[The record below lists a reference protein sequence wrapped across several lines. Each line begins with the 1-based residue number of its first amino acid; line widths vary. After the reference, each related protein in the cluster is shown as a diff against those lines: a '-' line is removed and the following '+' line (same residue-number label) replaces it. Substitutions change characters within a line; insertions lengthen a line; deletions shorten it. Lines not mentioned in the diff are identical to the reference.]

1 MFHLTTTQLAVIVAV
16 SVAAGWLL
24 RRNLWRAIVWLMPTS
39 VRVEDDAPADAK
51 VKLPLPLEPLVRELT
66 RLGFR
71 FIGTHLEQPRLGA
84 AVLSFDYANDEGH
97 AYASLFM
104 SEEEEPRIEL
114 LTPLAAGGFV
124 RTASY
129 RRSALQEKGYFSGYL
144 ENVPLDRLLHA
155 HQRTAANFGRPVETY
170 DAASRLAAAKAWYQ
184 SPAAA
189 RELRQQHQSGLV
201 WTFGAVVGAG
211 LALVRLVTL
220 VG

>member
-1 MFHLTTTQLAVIVAV
+1 MFHLSATQLAIIVAV

-24 RRNLWRAIVWLMPTS
+24 RRNLWRAIVWLMPTT

-51 VKLPLPLEPLVRELT
+51 VKLPLPLEPQVKELA
-66 RLGFR
+66 RLGFT
-71 FIGTHLEQPRLGA
+71 FIGTHLEQPRLCA
-84 AVLSFDYANDEGH
+84 AVLSFDYANKEAQ
-97 AYASLFM
+97 AYATLFLGDDD
-104 SEEEEPRIEL
+104 EPRIEL
-114 LTPLAAGGFV
+114 LTPLAGGGFV

-129 RRSALQEKGYFSGYL
+129 RRSALEEKGYFSGYL
-144 ENVPLDRLLHA
+144 ENVPLERLLHA
-155 HQRTAANFGRPVETY
+155 HQRTAASIGQPVETY
-170 DAASRLAAAKAWYQ
+170 DTASRLAAAKAWYQ

-211 LALVRLVTL
+211 LALVTL

>member
-24 RRNLWRAIVWLMPTS
+24 RRNLWRAIVWLMPST

-51 VKLPLPLEPLVRELT
+51 VKLPLPLDKHAAELA

-84 AVLSFDYANDEGH
+84 AVLSFDYASNEAH
-97 AYASLFM
+97 AYASLTLG
-104 SEEEEPRIEL
+104 EDEEPRVEL
-114 LTPLAAGGFV
+114 LTPLAGGGFV

-129 RRSALQEKGYFSGYL
+129 RRSALEEKGYFSGYL
-144 ENVPLDRLLHA
+144 ENVPLERLVQA
-155 HQRTAANFGRPVETY
+155 HQRTAAGTGTPVDTY
-170 DAASRLAAAKAWYQ
+170 DTAARLAAAKAWYQ
-184 SPAAA
+184 YPAAA
-189 RELRQQHQSGLV
+189 RELRQQHQSGLM
-201 WTFGAVVGAG
+201 WTFGAVVGAC
-211 LALVRLVTL
+211 LALVTL